1 MTDSERL
8 EGLWCQFDDLYK
20 LWVRSKI
27 SNKETGYR
35 LCRILTEIIRI
46 EKKKLRGA

>member
-1 MTDSERL
+1 MKDERL

-20 LWVRSKI
+20 LWMSSKI
-27 SNKETGYR
+27 SKKETADR